1 MTRSLVLLL
10 LTLAAC
16 VRAGPHALAT
26 AAGQEGYFP
35 GADDVR
41 LFYRTLGAGAD
52 TVVIVHGQQGNTLEY
67 LAPDLEP
74 LAEGRV
80 LLFYTQRGGGRSD
93 PVEDPERLGLE
104 AHVRD
109 LEALRRHFGLER
121 LTLLGHSGGAGIV
134 ARYALEHP
142 DRVERMLLVAPMPP
156 ARAPFG
162 PAAVRA
168 FVARFDSVTLSRLQA
183 LHASL
188 PDAENPT
195 AVCQEI
201 ARTVLPL
208 AYLATAEAAE
218 RMRGD
223 FCSAPPERLRTEAR
237 RLAAFQQ
244 SLGAWDWRSELGAL
258 HVPTLVVHGARDA
271 IPEASARAW
280 VDALPNARLLVLPE
294 ADHYPHVDQP
304 EAFFPAAEQFLEGS
318 WPTESQPGRTST
330 GLEARPGLV
339 LTRVVKETSVWPFSK
354 PMAPPT
360 LAPWVMLRCR
370 IEG

>member
-1 MTRSLVLLL
+1 MRLLVLLL
-10 LTLAAC
+10 SVLPAC
-16 VRAGPHALAT
+16 IRTESEIIPTPSAGA
-26 AAGQEGYFP
+26 GYF
-35 GADDVR
+35 
-41 LFYRTLGAGAD
+41 AGAD
-52 TVVIVHGQQGNTLEY
+52 SARLYYRTVGAGSDTVVVVHGQQGNTLEY

-93 PVEDPERLGLE
+93 PVEDPAQLGIG

-109 LEALRRHFGLER
+109 LESLRQHFDLER
-121 LTLLGHSGGAGIV
+121 LTLLAHSGGAGIA

-142 DRVERMLLVAPMPP
+142 TRVERMLLISPMPP
-156 ARAPFG
+156 AREPFG
-162 PAAVRA
+162 AAAGQRFGV
-168 FVARFDSVTLSRLQA
+168 RFDSVAFSRLQA

-188 PDAENPT
+188 ATVEDPT

-208 AYLATAEAAE
+208 GFLATAEAAE

-223 FCSAPPERLRTEAR
+223 FCSAPPERLRTETR

-244 SLGAWDWRSELGAL
+244 SLGAWDWRPELRTL
-258 HVPTLVVHGARDA
+258 PVPTLVIHGAEDA

-280 VDALPNARLLVLPE
+280 VEALPNARLLVLPE

-304 EAFFPAAEQFLEGS
+304 PSFFAAARQFLRGG
-318 WPTESQPGRTST
+318 WPTGS
-330 GLEARPGLV
+330 
-339 LTRVVKETSVWPFSK
+339 
-354 PMAPPT
+354 PT
-360 LAPWVMLRCR
+360 VR
-370 IEG
+370 